1 MRQFFNLFDLKQKV
15 NYKNEILSGLTVAL
29 ALVPE
34 AIAFALIAGLSP
46 LTGLYA
52 AFSIGLITSIFGGRP
67 GMISGATGAIAVV
80 YVGMITILKKMNP
93 EISVDEITQ
102 YIFATVILAGLLQ
115 IIAGVLR
122 LGKFIRLVPHPVMF
136 GFVNGLA
143 IVIFMAQFDSFK
155 VVEKDHFG
163 NEKIETIS
171 TEKIFN
177 IHNNYVT
184 NDETNLLTYQI
195 EEDQLRNLETNEIE
209 YQIAGNQVFD
219 LSDSTVKYN
228 FSKNAFFEV
237 EKAGLSKKWISGT
250 DMFLMLGLVLLTML
264 IIWGLPKLTKA
275 VPSSLVAIIVVSCIV
290 IFAGIDTKIVA
301 DTLGDGKSMAGGF
314 PPFNIP
320 HIPFTWETFMIV
332 FPYALIV
339 AGVGLIESLLTL
351 NLIDEITQTRGNS
364 NKECIAQGTANI
376 FTGFFSGMGGCAM
389 IGQSLI
395 NISSGARARLSG
407 IVASVGLLSFIMWGA
422 PIIEKL
428 PMAALTGVMFM
439 VAIGTFEWASLK
451 VFGKMPITDVIVM
464 IVVTLITVF
473 LHNLALAVLIG
484 VIISALA
491 FAWENAK
498 RIRAR
503 KYIDENGS
511 KHYEIF
517 GPLFFGSIAVFNE
530 KFDIQNDP
538 EDVIIDFSESKIV
551 DMSAIEA
558 VNNLTERYL
567 KAGKK
572 IHLRHLSPDCQK
584 LLKNATKIIEVNV
597 LEDPTYKVAVDAV
610 E

>member
-1 MRQFFNLFDLKQKV
+1 MKKIFNLFDLKQKV
-15 NYKNEILSGLTVAL
+15 NYKNEVLSGLTVAL

-67 GMISGATGAIAVV
+67 GMISGATGAIAVI
-80 YVGMITILKKMNP
+80 YVGMIAIIKKTNP
-93 EISVDEITQ
+93 DISVEEITQ
-102 YIFATVILAGLLQ
+102 YIFATVILAGLIQ
-115 IIAGVLR
+115 IGVGLLR

-143 IVIFMAQFDSFK
+143 IVIFLAQMSSFK
-155 VVEKDHFG
+155 ENRKDHYG
-163 NEKIETIS
+163 NNAVEAISTNQAFHVNGSVVTSDKTNTIVYNLIEGKLFNIETDQY
-171 TEKIFN
+171 E
-177 IHNNYVT
+177 
-184 NDETNLLTYQI
+184 LQI
-195 EEDQLRNLETNEIE
+195 VGD
-209 YQIAGNQVFD
+209 QVFD
-219 LSDSTVKYN
+219 
-228 FSKNAFFEV
+228 V
-237 EKAGLSKKWISGT
+237 EKEQVVYNYQNNTFYNIEKKTEVLDWLQK
-250 DMFLMLGLVLLTML
+250 DQLVLMIGLVLLTML
-264 IIWGLPKLTKA
+264 IIWGLPKLTTYI
-275 VPSSLVAIIVVSCIV
+275 PSSLAAIVVVALIT
-290 IFAGIDTKIVA
+290 IFGEIDTKTV
-301 DTLGDGKSMAGGF
+301 GDIASIKGGF
-314 PPFNIP
+314 PTPSLP
-320 HIPFTWETFMIV
+320 HIPYTWDTFVLI

-364 NKECIAQGTANI
+364 NKECVAQGTANI
-376 FTGFFSGMGGCAM
+376 ASGFFLGMGGCAM

-407 IVASVGLLSFIMWGA
+407 IVASLGLLSFILWGA
-422 PIIEKL
+422 PIIEQL
-428 PMAALTGVMFM
+428 PMAALTGVMVM
-439 VAIGTFEWASLK
+439 VSIGTFEWASLK

-484 VIISALA
+484 VVISALA
-491 FAWENAK
+491 FAWESAI

-503 KYIDENGS
+503 KYIDSNGS
-511 KHYEIF
+511 KHYEIY
-517 GPLFFGSIAVFNE
+517 GPLFFGSVSVFSD
-530 KFDIQNDP
+530 KFDIENDP
-538 EDVIIDFSESKIV
+538 EDIIIDFSESKIV

-558 VNNLTERYL
+558 LNSLTERYM

-584 LLKNATKIIEVNV
+584 LLKNADKIVEVNV
-597 LEDPTYKVAVDAV
+597 MEDPTYHVAADSV
-610 E
+610 